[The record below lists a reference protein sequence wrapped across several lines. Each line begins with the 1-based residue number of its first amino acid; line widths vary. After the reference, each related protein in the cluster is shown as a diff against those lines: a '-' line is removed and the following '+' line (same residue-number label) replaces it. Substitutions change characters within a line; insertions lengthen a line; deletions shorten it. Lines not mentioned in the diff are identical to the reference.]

1 MDKQECECVPVKS
14 ILLME
19 SLLKLKLDFVELQIY
34 VHLVF
39 FTGGSLRG
47 NRSKV
52 QVKSINGQK
61 LIVLIY
67 AGVDCINIC
76 RC

>member
-1 MDKQECECVPVKS
+1 MDKHECECVPVKS
-14 ILLME
+14 IIFME

-47 NRSKV
+47 N
-52 QVKSINGQK
+52 
-61 LIVLIY
+61 
-67 AGVDCINIC
+67 
-76 RC
+76 